1 MEIAQGYARQPKRI
15 YAVEKCGFFH
25 FIITLSYP
33 FCTNFLQTFLMKK
46 VHLFRYFVV
55 LCWFWKYV
63 SLKYDMKQF
72 MKYCCD
78 MFLNSTFSKT
88 GARAARQTK
97 KRANFHVSRAFL
109 KNRARDHVLTKNLK
123 PRWSMPSIK
132 RARHCAACACLVV
145 RKQMVMEIKL
155 IVKSLNK
162 NGGNVWAYS
171 ITRIKTLHVLIKIE
185 AKRLSTSSF
194 FVGTVMFP
202 REVWLHN

>member
-1 MEIAQGYARQPKRI
+1 
-15 YAVEKCGFFH
+15 
-25 FIITLSYP
+25 
-33 FCTNFLQTFLMKK
+33 
-46 VHLFRYFVV
+46 
-55 LCWFWKYV
+55 
-63 SLKYDMKQF
+63 MKQF

-97 KRANFHVSRAFL
+97 KRAKFSCFALPRAFL

-123 PRWSMPSIK
+123 LRWNMPSIK
-132 RARHCAACACLVV
+132 RARHCAPCACLVI

-155 IVKSLNK
+155 VVKSLNK
-162 NGGNVWAYS
+162 SGGSVWAYS